1 MMRIRWAL
9 SELLY
14 WIGHGF
20 YKLDCAMMFL
30 HPKGLD
36 WEDYAIWERTP
47 CGRLVRYS
55 TERLTQAHIMFAECS
70 ITVQGFGAGPW
81 SRDQRIIHRLEQDG
95 KG

>member
-1 MMRIRWAL
+1 MMRLRWAL
-9 SELLY
+9 AQALY
-14 WIGHGF
+14 WVSRGF
-20 YKLDCAMMFL
+20 HSLARLADSLY
-30 HPKGLD
+30 PKGLD
-36 WEDYAIWERTP
+36 WEDYAIWERTL

-55 TERLTQAHIMFAECS
+55 TEWLTQAHIMFAECS